1 MLCYKNIADAGGG
14 AELPF
19 FELRWQDIPDI
30 LIVAFIIYRVLMLLV
45 GTRAMQLLRGVLI
58 IGVIGALANI
68 LEFRSLSWIIAKI
81 LSAFIIVIPILF
93 QPELRHMLEE
103 LGKGH
108 LWRINRDEA
117 GLDVRAD
124 QLAKALLYCQS
135 QRIGALCVLQRST
148 SLKEVWRTAVLL
160 KADITEELLVS
171 IFWPGTP
178 LHDGAVVIDQLSVV
192 AAGCYLPLTE
202 KTDISRW
209 YGTRHRAALGVTEM
223 SDAMALVVSEERGE
237 ITVAVSG
244 RLSKPLNESQIHRI
258 CTHYFSNEGRESNF
272 MERLREEIQQQW
284 PGSVH
289 HDE

>member
-1 MLCYKNIADAGGG
+1 M
-14 AELPF
+14 PF
-19 FELRWQDIPDI
+19 FDLRWQDLPDI

-45 GTRAMQLLRGVLI
+45 GTRAMQLIRGVLI
-58 IGVIGALANI
+58 IGIIGVLANV
-68 LEFRSLSWIIAKI
+68 LELRSLSWIIGKL
-81 LSAFIIVIPILF
+81 LSAFIIVLPILF

-108 LWRINRDEA
+108 LWQVEKDENVI
-117 GLDVRAD
+117 DVKAD

-135 QRIGALCVLQRST
+135 QRIGAICVLQRNT

-178 LHDGAVVIDQLSVV
+178 LHDGAVVIDQQSLI

-223 SDAMALVVSEERGE
+223 SDALALVVSEERGE
-237 ITVAVSG
+237 ITIAVGG
-244 RLSKPLNESQIHRI
+244 RLSRPLSETQLRGI
-258 CTHYFSNEGRESNF
+258 CNHYFNYEGRSSTF
-272 MERLREEIQQQW
+272 MERLREEIHQQW
-284 PGSVH
+284 PGSVPN
-289 HDE
+289 DQ

>member
-1 MLCYKNIADAGGG
+1 M
-14 AELPF
+14 PF

-30 LIVAFIIYRVLMLLV
+30 LIVAYIIYKILMLLV

-58 IGVIGALANI
+58 IGLIGALANI
-68 LEFRSLSWIIAKI
+68 LEFRSLSWIIGKM
-81 LSAFIIVIPILF
+81 LGAFIIVIPILF

-103 LGKGH
+103 LGKG
-108 LWRINRDEA
+108 RIWKVEKDDA
-117 GLDVRAD
+117 SLDIRAD
-124 QLAKALLYCQS
+124 QLTKALVYCQS

-160 KADITEELLVS
+160 KADISEELLVS

-178 LHDGAVVIDQLSVV
+178 LHDGAVVINQQSII

-223 SDAMALVVSEERGE
+223 SDALALVVSEERGE
-237 ITVAVSG
+237 ITIAVSG
-244 RLSKPLNESQIHRI
+244 RLSKPLNESQVRRI
-258 CTHYFSNEGRESNF
+258 CTHYFSNEARESNF
-272 MERLREEIQQQW
+272 MNRLREEILQQW
-284 PGSVH
+284 PERASE
-289 HDE
+289 DE